1 MFVGNEELMF
11 VDIGGKI
18 FVQCLKELELEEC
31 KSIVVNNERY
41 KLYILD
47 YIYIYE
53 YDIDIYSLQYY

>member
-1 MFVGNEELMF
+1 MF